1 MDRQSARRNQH
12 KESIIL
18 PPHLFYFNAFHF
30 PNQSMK
36 VAAVNG
42 LGKVSRSRLSL
53 RHGNQRMNST
63 PYYIPAA
70 PAETEILVVNS
81 RFIASLS
88 PAFSVEEARAFQK
101 SIRQRFPDA
110 THHVPAFVI
119 GHGNSVITHCSDDGE
134 PSGTA
139 GRPALA
145 VLQGSGLGDA
155 AVVVTRYFGG
165 TLLGTGGLVK
175 AYGDAVREVL
185 KRVRRAVK
193 VPTTTIGLQL
203 PYPLYEQA
211 LRLAA
216 ACGGETLES
225 QFLEDVT
232 LMLRFRD
239 EQLGQFEAQLS
250 ELSAGKVSPLVLEQN
265 PHTIFPVD

>member
-1 MDRQSARRNQH
+1 MQTS
-12 KESIIL
+12 
-18 PPHLFYFNAFHF
+18 
-30 PNQSMK
+30 
-36 VAAVNG
+36 
-42 LGKVSRSRLSL
+42 
-53 RHGNQRMNST
+53 
-63 PYYIPAA
+63 PYHIPAA
-70 PAETEILVVNS
+70 PAETELLVVNS

-185 KRVRRAVK
+185 KLVRRAVK

-203 PYPLYEQA
+203 PYPLFEQVQ
-211 LRLAA
+211 RLAA
-216 ACGGETLES
+216 AHAGEQLES
-225 QFLEDVT
+225 QFLADVT
-232 LMLRFRD
+232 LVLRFRD
-239 EQLGQFEAQLS
+239 EQLDAFLKQLS
-250 ELSAGKVSPLVLEQN
+250 NLSAGQIQPVVLERN
-265 PHTIFPVD
+265 PETIFPLD

>member
-1 MDRQSARRNQH
+1 MQTS
-12 KESIIL
+12 
-18 PPHLFYFNAFHF
+18 
-30 PNQSMK
+30 
-36 VAAVNG
+36 
-42 LGKVSRSRLSL
+42 
-53 RHGNQRMNST
+53 
-63 PYYIPAA
+63 PYHIPAA
-70 PAETEILVVNS
+70 PAETELLVVNS

-101 SIRQRFPDA
+101 SIRQRYSDA

-185 KRVRRAVK
+185 KLVRWAVK
-193 VPTTTIGLQL
+193 VPTTTIGVQL
-203 PYPLYEQA
+203 PYALFEQVQ
-211 LRLAA
+211 RLAA
-216 ACGGETLES
+216 AHAGEQLES
-225 QFLEDVT
+225 QFLADVT

-239 EQLGQFEAQLS
+239 EQLDAFLKQLS
-250 ELSAGKVSPLVLEQN
+250 NLSAGQIQPLVLERN
-265 PHTIFPVD
+265 PETIFPLD

>member
-1 MDRQSARRNQH
+1 
-12 KESIIL
+12 
-18 PPHLFYFNAFHF
+18 
-30 PNQSMK
+30 
-36 VAAVNG
+36 
-42 LGKVSRSRLSL
+42 
-53 RHGNQRMNST
+53 MNNT
-63 PYYIPAA
+63 PYHIPAA
-70 PAETEILVVNS
+70 PAENEILVVNS
-81 RFIASLS
+81 RFIANLS

-185 KRVRRAVK
+185 KLARRAVK

-203 PYPLYEQA
+203 PYPLFEQVQ
-211 LRLAA
+211 RLAA
-216 ACGGETLES
+216 SCGGELLES
-225 QFLEDVT
+225 QFLADVT

-239 EQLGQFEAQLS
+239 ERLQAFVEQAS
-250 ELSAGKVSPLVLEQN
+250 NLSAGQIQPVVLEHN
-265 PHTIFPVD
+265 PETIFPLD

>member
-1 MDRQSARRNQH
+1 
-12 KESIIL
+12 
-18 PPHLFYFNAFHF
+18 
-30 PNQSMK
+30 
-36 VAAVNG
+36 
-42 LGKVSRSRLSL
+42 
-53 RHGNQRMNST
+53 MNNT
-63 PYYIPAA
+63 PYHIPAA
-70 PAETEILVVNS
+70 PAENEILVVNS
-81 RFIASLS
+81 RFIANLS

-155 AVVVTRYFGG
+155 AVVVTRFFGG

-185 KRVRRAVK
+185 KLARRAVK

-203 PYPLYEQA
+203 PYALFEQVQ
-211 LRLAA
+211 RLAA
-216 ACGGETLES
+216 SCGGELLES
-225 QFLEDVT
+225 QFLADVT

-239 EQLGQFEAQLS
+239 ERLQAFVEQAS
-250 ELSAGKVSPLVLEQN
+250 NLSAGQIQPVVLEHN
-265 PHTIFPVD
+265 PETIFPLD